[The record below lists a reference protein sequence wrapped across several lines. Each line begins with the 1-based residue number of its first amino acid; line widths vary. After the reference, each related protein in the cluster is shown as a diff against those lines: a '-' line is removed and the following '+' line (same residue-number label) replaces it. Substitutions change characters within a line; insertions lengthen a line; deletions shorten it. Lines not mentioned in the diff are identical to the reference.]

1 MIKMNGTR
9 VIAFANQKGG
19 VGKTTTAVNLGACLA
34 GRGRKILLV
43 DLDPQANA
51 TSGLGGEKR
60 KGGSVYG
67 ALLGDGTLMENVV
80 KTGVLGLDLIPSEL
94 DLAGVE
100 IEIARSERYLHC
112 FKKALE
118 PFRESNE
125 YRYILVD
132 CPPSLGILTSNAL
145 TAADGI
151 VIPVQCEYLAM
162 EGLSMITHLVKQL
175 RAAGANS
182 ALEIQGIVMTMF
194 DGRTKLSAQ
203 VVEDVRKH
211 FGEAV
216 YETVIPRSVRLSEA
230 PSFGQPVA
238 VYDPRGP
245 GAIAYRSLA
254 REFIRRNEGVKKPK
268 SGTGPRASAVSTP
281 GRVSS
286 AERLRRAFFHEEM
299 DRPAVYSR
307 WGFPQD
313 DPSYDELKDLF
324 QKHSDMKYCW
334 STHGLVPAPA
344 VESRTEPCS
353 SDFERQITLLKT
365 PGKELRASFLRSL
378 TGKPGLQESFFVNS
392 REDAEAYLSLPVP
405 AIGGPVDSFPDAVK
419 SAGDRG
425 IVDVSLGMNPAGTV
439 AELMGSENF
448 AIMSVTERDV
458 VHALCG
464 QKMQILLDLVK
475 YLVGKGVGPYF
486 SMLGEEYIVPPLHGP
501 ADFDDFVV
509 RYDKPVID
517 LVHEAGGR
525 MHIHCHGRLKAVFK
539 GFVDMGA
546 DVLHPV
552 EPPPM
557 GDITAAEA
565 KAIARGRLCIEGNI
579 QIAHMYEH
587 SSDDVRQETEALIA
601 DAFDDR
607 KGLIVSPS
615 ASPYIRGAGR
625 ACLAQYKAML
635 NAVTGFKA

>member
-1 MIKMNGTR
+1 MKMNGTR

-34 GRGRKILLV
+34 GRGRKVLLI

-67 ALLGDGTLMENVV
+67 ALLGDGALRANVV
-80 KTGVLGLDLIPSEL
+80 KTGVAGLDMIPSEL

-100 IEIARSERYLHC
+100 IEIARAEHYLHC
-112 FKKALE
+112 FKKALK
-118 PFRESNE
+118 PLRESGE
-125 YRYILVD
+125 YNYILVD

-145 TAADGI
+145 TAVDGI

-175 RAAGANS
+175 RAADANP

-203 VVEDVRKH
+203 VVEEVRKH

-230 PSFGQPVA
+230 PSFGQPVV

-245 GAIAYRSLA
+245 GASAYRSLA
-254 REFIRRNEGVKKPK
+254 REFIRRNEGAKKPK
-268 SGTGPRASAVSTP
+268 SRVGAGASAVSTSGP
-281 GRVSS
+281 ISS
-286 AERLRRAFFHEEM
+286 SERLRRAFCHEEM

-307 WGFPQD
+307 WGFPHD
-313 DPSYDELKDLF
+313 DPSYNELREFLE
-324 QKHSDMKYCW
+324 KHSDMKFGW
-334 STHGLVPAPA
+334 GASKLIPAP
-344 VESRTEPCS
+344 VMESRTEPCS

-365 PGKELRASFLRSL
+365 PEKELRATFLRSL
-378 TGKPGLQESFFVNS
+378 TGQPGLQESFFINS
-392 REDAEAYLSLPVP
+392 REEAEAFLSLPMP
-405 AIGGPVDSFPDAVK
+405 ATGGSIDSFFDVVK
-419 SAGDRG
+419 TAGNRG
-425 IVDVSLGMNPAGTV
+425 IVDVSLGMNPGGTA

-448 AIMSVTERDV
+448 AMSSVCDRDV
-458 VHALCG
+458 VHALCERR
-464 QKMQILLDLVK
+464 MQVLLGLVK
-475 YLVGKGVGPYF
+475 YLIEKGVGPYF

-509 RYDKPVID
+509 RYDKPIID
-517 LVHEAGGR
+517 LIHEAGGR
-525 MHIHCHGRLKAVFK
+525 MHIHCHGRLKAIFK
-539 GFVDMGA
+539 GFLDMGA

-557 GDITAAEA
+557 GDITATEA
-565 KAIARGRLCIEGNI
+565 KALARGRLCIEGNI
-579 QIAHMYEH
+579 QIAHMYERAP
-587 SSDDVRQETEALIA
+587 DDVRQETEALIA

-607 KGLIVSPS
+607 KDLIVSPS
-615 ASPYIRGAGR
+615 ASPYIRDGGR
-625 ACLAQYKAML
+625 KCLEQYKAMV
-635 NAVTGFKA
+635 NAVTSFNA